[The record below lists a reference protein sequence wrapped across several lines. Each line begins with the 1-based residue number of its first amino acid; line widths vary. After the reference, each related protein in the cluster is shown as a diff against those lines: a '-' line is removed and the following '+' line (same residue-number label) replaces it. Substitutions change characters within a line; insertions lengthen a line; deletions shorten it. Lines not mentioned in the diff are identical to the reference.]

1 MNDIIVKLL
10 SKYTTQ
16 PCPSEIPFDFRSNPN
31 VFAAESQLP
40 DLYLTSKKPRDKNLW
55 FYKITYSTKLKENIF
70 PKQKYSIPSVEEA
83 SIITKKVEKVNLD
96 DLFGGVKPTTIDV
109 FDKDFSLDNIEQ
121 SIIKNNIKKLF
132 RKISLLHMKGKQR
145 QNHNGIY

>member
-16 PCPSEIPFDFRSNPN
+16 PCPSEIPFDFRFNPN

-55 FYKITYSTKLKENIF
+55 FYKLTYSTKLKENIF
-70 PKQKYSIPSVEEA
+70 PKQKYSIPGVEEA

-132 RKISLLHMKGKQR
+132 RKIRLLHMRRK
-145 QNHNGIY
+145 

>member
-40 DLYLTSKKPRDKNLW
+40 DLYLTSKKPRDQNL
-55 FYKITYSTKLKENIF
+55 
-70 PKQKYSIPSVEEA
+70 
-83 SIITKKVEKVNLD
+83 
-96 DLFGGVKPTTIDV
+96 
-109 FDKDFSLDNIEQ
+109 
-121 SIIKNNIKKLF
+121 
-132 RKISLLHMKGKQR
+132 
-145 QNHNGIY
+145 